1 MSIVRILA
9 RAHHLKEVA
18 SIMRV
23 IQARS
28 LLDAWKKAVSAI
40 LNGGAE
46 ATDDGVP
53 IVELFDLFIEI
64 MPPASSTGASEVDL
78 AAAAWMHANFT
89 DKAPVKELG
98 NAASYA
104 TRLRDYHGKDQVAA
118 VVKKLRA
125 KPETKSATITTLMPN
140 DDTSYVPCVS
150 LIDFKVRDGTLTLTV
165 TCRSLDFGKKALHNL
180 VELVTIGKEVQAA
193 AKAEKLALHVHAI
206 SAHVYKRDIESL
218 PRDIS

>member
-1 MSIVRILA
+1 MKSII
-9 RAHHLKEVA
+9 
-18 SIMRV
+18 SS
-23 IQARS
+23 S
-28 LLDAWKKAVSAI
+28 LLDAWKQAVSAI
-40 LNGGAE
+40 LNGGVE

-53 IVELFDLFIEI
+53 IVELLDLFIEVA
-64 MPPASSTGASEVDL
+64 PPASSTGASEVDP

-89 DKAPVKELG
+89 EKVPVKELG

-104 TRLRDYHGKDQVAA
+104 TRLRDYHGKDQVTA

-150 LIDFKVRDGTLTLTV
+150 LLDFKVRDGTLTLTA

-180 VELVTIGKEVQAA
+180 VELAAIGKEVQSAVKAA
-193 AKAEKLALHVHAI
+193 RLALHVHAI
-206 SAHVYKRDIESL
+206 SAHVYMRDIDAI
-218 PRDIS
+218 PRDTP